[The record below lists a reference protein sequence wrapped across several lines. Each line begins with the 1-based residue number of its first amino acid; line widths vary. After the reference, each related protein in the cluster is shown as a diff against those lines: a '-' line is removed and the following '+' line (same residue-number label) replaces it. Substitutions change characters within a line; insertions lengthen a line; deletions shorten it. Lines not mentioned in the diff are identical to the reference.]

1 MECEKVRDQF
11 SSLLEK
17 ELSPREE
24 RIVREHLAS
33 CPECQKDLG
42 QFDKILRW
50 LHCADQVE
58 VPDGFLSEILEKM
71 EAQKGKTPMSERGRW
86 RWFDKTLSLK
96 LPIQAVAMVAIV
108 FLVLYITKMM
118 PIQTPSIT
126 KNVEQVKPPRSEVPR
141 SELKEMEPE
150 VVLKEVKKEKVSEHL
165 PPEVERLKQIGKDKP
180 IISEE
185 RKEEKKWEGVVVSKA
200 QPSEP
205 EIVGKMVDTKE
216 GVSLVAKPP
225 QEIILKVSEQG
236 KILSQLNELVKQF
249 GGEIITSERNI
260 LLASLP
266 ASTFSE
272 FEKDVVRLSSFEKG
286 DKIFP
291 KKSVLESSSAEP
303 VVKRREMEEKGKE
316 SARPVT
322 NWEGRIVVRIV
333 LLEE

>member
-1 MECEKVRDQF
+1 
-11 SSLLEK
+11 
-17 ELSPREE
+17 
-24 RIVREHLAS
+24 
-33 CPECQKDLG
+33 
-42 QFDKILRW
+42 
-50 LHCADQVE
+50 
-58 VPDGFLSEILEKM
+58 
-71 EAQKGKTPMSERGRW
+71 
-86 RWFDKTLSLK
+86 
-96 LPIQAVAMVAIV
+96 
-108 FLVLYITKMM
+108 MM

-141 SELKEMEPE
+141 SELKKMEPE
-150 VVLKEVKKEKVSEHL
+150 VVLKEVKKEKVAKHL

-185 RKEEKKWEGVVVSKA
+185 RKEEKNWEGVVVSKA

-303 VVKRREMEEKGKE
+303 GVKRREIEEKGKE

-322 NWEGRIVVRIV
+322 NREGRIVVRIV